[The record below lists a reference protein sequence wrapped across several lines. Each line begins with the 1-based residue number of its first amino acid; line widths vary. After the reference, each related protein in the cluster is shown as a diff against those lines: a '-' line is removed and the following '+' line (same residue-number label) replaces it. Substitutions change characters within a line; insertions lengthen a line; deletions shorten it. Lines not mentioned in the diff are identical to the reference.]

1 MWVVSIA
8 TYEDFL
14 VDISERLEPLG
25 LPVFFDLSQVPQ
37 NAENFVLIEAS
48 TSNTSATAQSGRLL
62 EDYSQ
67 LVSIYRSGGSRTQA
81 EATRYEAIRLLGRN
95 KTVSHTIQK
104 DNSQGMELYHISI
117 RFNELLM

>member
-1 MWVVSIA
+1 MVSIA

-67 LVSIYRSGGSRTQA
+67 LVSIYCSGGSRTQA

-117 RFNELLM
+117 RFNELIM